1 MHKVRIPAFYKGTG
15 EPIILDCVVAQLGD
29 QAVYQQINREAPAV
43 EVFPTQV
50 FRVHIFKDTW
60 PEEPGWNQLIE
71 KPIKCLVE
79 ITPLLRLCKDETC
92 TSCECYHPSIE
103 EQGIESGLLDV
114 WSFRWATLAGAKV
127 TPDKA
132 DVLSIFVRT
141 PESTFQSLHVMSG
154 TDGIFFEPR
163 QADAPGSDPTYSVI
177 WVNQMTLGDAL
188 HRVKTHDLCLAACRL
203 GNKIGIRCAQKK
215 HKELYEELFPNKT
228 FTECQV
234 KLLYRID
241 PLPAGTQR
249 QSLVN
254 ILAQMNWAA
263 KPLQAIKGSQGRAWQ
278 IGAESEPPRSVIE
291 TQNGWVTITKVKDA
305 ATPVK
310 QSNLIATAKTRQ
322 HIKGAVPSSSAASST
337 SDPWLGGQDPWANW
351 QQGDQGKPSTK
362 ASAVPPSQHVQQKFD
377 DVEQRLSDHIS
388 ATLSK
393 EVSNFKQNNDA
404 EMRIDAI
411 ESQIATLV
419 ENQGK
424 LEHWIQDGSSK
435 VYAVQ
440 QEQQALSQAVQHC
453 QHQIGEQG
461 QAIAGV
467 ATEIGKCRNEVTGLR
482 GEINHSLESYFA
494 QQADKIEA
502 LLAKKLRH

>member
-1 MHKVRIPAFYKGTG
+1 M
-15 EPIILDCVVAQLGD
+15 
-29 QAVYQQINREAPAV
+29 
-43 EVFPTQV
+43 
-50 FRVHIFKDTW
+50 
-60 PEEPGWNQLIE
+60 
-71 KPIKCLVE
+71 
-79 ITPLLRLCKDETC
+79 
-92 TSCECYHPSIE
+92 
-103 EQGIESGLLDV
+103 
-114 WSFRWATLAGAKV
+114 
-127 TPDKA
+127 
-132 DVLSIFVRT
+132 RT
-141 PESTFQSLHVMSG
+141 PESTFQSLRVSSG
-154 TDGIFFEPR
+154 LNGIFFEPR
-163 QADAPGSDPTYSVI
+163 LADAPGSDSVI
-177 WVNQMTLGDAL
+177 WINRMSLGDAL

-215 HKELYEELFPNKT
+215 RKELYEELFPNKT
-228 FTECQV
+228 FSECQV
-234 KLLYRID
+234 KLLYRVE

-254 ILAQMNWAA
+254 ILATMNWAA

-278 IGAESEPPRSVIE
+278 IGAGSEPPQSVIE
-291 TQNGWVTITKVKDA
+291 TKNGWVTITKVKDA
-305 ATPVK
+305 AAPAK

-322 HIKGAVPSSSAASST
+322 HIKGSASSSSATSST

-351 QQGDQGKPSTK
+351 NKGDQSK
-362 ASAVPPSQHVQQKFD
+362 ASVKATTTPPSQHVQQKFD
-377 DVEQRLSDHIS
+377 DVEQRLNEHIT

-393 EVSNFKQNNDA
+393 EVGNFKQSSDS

-424 LEHWIQDGSSK
+424 LERWIQDGSSK
-435 VYAVQ
+435 VHAVQ
-440 QEQQALSQAVQHC
+440 QEQQILSQAVQHC

-482 GEINHSLESYFA
+482 GEIHHSLESYFT

-502 LLAKKLRH
+502 LLAILGQEVSALTSPSGAHRWIWVGARASPKVLQLDFSHLVRLCLLPFVRLSDWRSSHSWPYISM